1 MIEPLQPGDPG
12 RIGPYRLVSRLGAGG
27 MGQVFLARSP
37 GGRPVVVKVILP
49 EYAND
54 DEYRIR
60 FAREVEAARRVGG
73 FHTAQVIDADPTA
86 DPPWMATAYI
96 PGPSLRKAV
105 TERGPLYGNN
115 LRTLAAGLV
124 EGLAAIHACGLVHRD
139 FKPSNIVLAAD
150 GPRVID
156 FGVARPL
163 DSSVMTQSGAVIG
176 TLAYMSPEQTDG
188 SQVGPASDV
197 FSLGTVLAFAA
208 TGRSPFM
215 ADSIGE
221 IIARIS
227 GPPPELPELPD
238 DLRELVYACWEQN
251 PDLRPTTAELL
262 AQLSTDHTGDD
273 WPPPHLSDLIGSML
287 PLGATTSP
295 NPSLAI
301 EPPPPSHGPPRP
313 SEPLPDP
320 GDDADEP
327 SAEKPSRTLPE
338 PEPPELEEKPIQVI
352 HEPERP
358 APTPPRPR
366 EPARGA
372 IKPKNPRPAAPQPPW
387 SPPRVQP
394 PRWKQL
400 ITKKP
405 VAGILTAV
413 ATAGLVVSFLVWQWT
428 LPETPLRPDSSTAP
442 SESADPHELNEPRI
456 LTTDREA
463 VAVAFSPGGS
473 LLAGGSGDKLI
484 HVWDVAS
491 GDELHTLEGHTDW
504 VRAVAFSPDG
514 ALLASGSDDATVRL
528 WDVAAAEERAV
539 FEGHTHYVLDIA
551 FSPDGSMVASGSRDG
566 TARLWNVA
574 TGTEHAVLK
583 GHTDYVYAVAF
594 SPDGSMVASGSR
606 DGTIRL
612 WDVATGKERDV
623 LQAPAENVVSLAFS
637 PDGSMLVH
645 GSDSTVHLWDVASGE
660 ALHTFEGHTDW
671 VRAVAFSPDGALLAS
686 GSDDRTIRLWDV
698 AAQEEHTTLEGHTE
712 PVHSVAFHPEGTT
725 LASASEDGTIR
736 IWPIATE

>member
-1 MIEPLQPGDPG
+1 M
-12 RIGPYRLVSRLGAGG
+12 
-27 MGQVFLARSP
+27 
-37 GGRPVVVKVILP
+37 VKVILP

-54 DEYRIR
+54 DEYRIVSR
-60 FAREVEAARRVGG
+60 VKSKLPPRRRLP
-73 FHTAQVIDADPTA
+73 HRPSSTPT
-86 DPPWMATAYI
+86 PPPT
-96 PGPSLRKAV
+96 R
-105 TERGPLYGNN
+105 RGHCLSPALPAESRHRTRPLYGNN
-115 LRTLAAGLV
+115 LRTAAGLV

-358 APTPPRPR
+358 APTPPRSPR
-366 EPARGA
+366 TRQRGD
-372 IKPKNPRPAAPQPPW
+372 KTENPRPAAPQPLVPAPGPATPVETTHHEETRGRHPHR
-387 SPPRVQP
+387 SRHGRPRRVL
-394 PRWKQL
+394 PRL
-400 ITKKP
+400 
-405 VAGILTAV
+405 AV
-413 ATAGLVVSFLVWQWT
+413 DTPRDPAAPRQQHR
-428 LPETPLRPDSSTAP
+428 PLR
-442 SESADPHELNEPRI
+442 
-456 LTTDREA
+456 
-463 VAVAFSPGGS
+463 
-473 LLAGGSGDKLI
+473 
-484 HVWDVAS
+484 
-491 GDELHTLEGHTDW
+491 
-504 VRAVAFSPDG
+504 VR
-514 ALLASGSDDATVRL
+514 
-528 WDVAAAEERAV
+528 
-539 FEGHTHYVLDIA
+539 
-551 FSPDGSMVASGSRDG
+551 
-566 TARLWNVA
+566 
-574 TGTEHAVLK
+574 
-583 GHTDYVYAVAF
+583 
-594 SPDGSMVASGSR
+594 
-606 DGTIRL
+606 
-612 WDVATGKERDV
+612 
-623 LQAPAENVVSLAFS
+623 
-637 PDGSMLVH
+637 
-645 GSDSTVHLWDVASGE
+645 
-660 ALHTFEGHTDW
+660 
-671 VRAVAFSPDGALLAS
+671 
-686 GSDDRTIRLWDV
+686 
-698 AAQEEHTTLEGHTE
+698 
-712 PVHSVAFHPEGTT
+712 
-725 LASASEDGTIR
+725 
-736 IWPIATE
+736 